1 MADGFRQP
9 DPLVFDGNIAE
20 NWRIFEQEYDI
31 FVAAAHSDKPART
44 RAYILLNLAGPEAI
58 ERERSFV
65 YAAEVRE
72 PGDGGRVLIPAESKE
87 DPECLKKKFREMC
100 NPQTNITMERH
111 KFNTRNQRAGETIES
126 YVSDLRIKAKSCN
139 FGELCEELIRDRLVC
154 GINNDHLRK
163 VLLRD
168 SDLTLV
174 KAISVCQIHEMT
186 EEHNKTLM
194 SPHNSVTN
202 VDALQ
207 NRPVKRR
214 DNDKAKFKSK
224 SGVPQIITDCNNCG
238 SSHVAKR
245 NKCPAFGQQ
254 CNACKKMN
262 HFGKCCKSKPQ
273 YVKQR
278 QRKSVHHV
286 DMDHKDDSDSE
297 TYYVNGIT
305 LDVTVDSTCAQTQE
319 KEEAFTTLHINDST
333 VEMKVD
339 TGAKCNVLSAKTFE
353 KVKRNEQIKPC
364 SKPTNLVA
372 YGGSKIR
379 TLGFVDL
386 CCHLGAKRFTL
397 PFFIINEN
405 VLPLLG
411 LNASLQMGLVSLSK
425 EVHQV
430 SSSTV
435 PDFTQQIK
443 SEYSDLFA
451 DELGKL
457 PVTYSMTLDPEVR
470 PVVRSAH
477 RIPVAMK
484 DRVKA
489 ELDRM
494 QDLGVITPVSE
505 PTDWVSSM
513 VATNKK
519 DKNEIRIC
527 INPKDLN
534 NALKRPHHP
543 MRTVDEV
550 ASQMSNAAVF
560 SVLDAKSSFWQI
572 SLDHK
577 SSVLTTFSTCF
588 GRYRFL
594 RMPFGIS
601 SASEVFQR
609 SMEQIFG
616 GYPCAIIV
624 DDILIGG
631 KDIEEHDANLRKVL
645 NRAREVKLRLNPL
658 KCKFRL
664 NQVSYV
670 GHVFTAQGLK
680 ADPSKTKAISD
691 MPVPKD
697 VPALQ
702 RFLGMVNY
710 LGKFIPNYSEITAP
724 LRQLTHKD
732 TEWSWYEQQ
741 QHAFDTLKEHMSNP
755 PVLSYYDVRKPVTL
769 TCDASQYGLGAA
781 CLQEGKPVAYA
792 SRTLTDTE
800 TRYAQ
805 IEKEL
810 LAVVFACSKFHDY
823 IYGKQITI
831 ETDHQPLVTI
841 IKKPI
846 HAAPA
851 RLQRMM
857 LRLQKYSINL
867 VYKSGKQMHLADTLS
882 RAPRSTTTQLADEV
896 DDFDVMNI
904 CYVSSSRLQE
914 LREHTATDPTLQMLS
929 STIKHGWPNKLHNV
943 HNAVR
948 PYFPFRD
955 ELTVEDGIVMKGLKT
970 VIPLCLQKTYTSI
983 LHRGHP
989 GAEATKRRAR
999 GIVFWPTM
1007 TKDIEEEVQACSV
1020 CNSTKPH
1027 QQKEPL
1033 HLHPV
1038 PELPW
1043 STVAADIFDWR
1054 NQQYLVLVDSYS
1066 GWFEI
1071 DLLQSLTSATVIGKL
1086 KRHFSVQGSPHTLIT
1101 DNGRQFT
1108 SQQFKDFAKQW
1119 DFTHVTSSPEYAQ
1132 SNGLAER
1139 AVRSAKSLMEK
1150 SHRDKTDVF
1159 LNLLNLRNIPR
1170 DATLGSPAQRL
1181 MSRQTRTTLPVSK
1194 RLLEPKSYKPE
1205 EVRAQLFNKRLVQ
1218 KMYYDKTSRP
1228 LQPLT
1233 EGQVVRLQTP
1243 KGYDRTG
1250 IVKETCKEPR
1260 SYLIQSKGQ
1269 TYRRNRKYILP
1280 VAEPAPTQFDPQDS
1294 YQDTRSEPEMHITEQ
1309 GHTEQ
1314 NMDSE
1319 RPMPRVSGSNPP
1331 LNVND
1336 SVYRTRSG
1344 RISKP
1349 NPKYRD

>member
-1 MADGFRQP
+1 MADGFRRP
-9 DPLVFDGNIAE
+9 EPLVFDGNIAE

-31 FVAAAHSDKPART
+31 FIAAAHSDKPART

-87 DPECLKKKFREMC
+87 DPDCLKKKFRDMC

-111 KFNTRNQRAGETIES
+111 KFNTRNQKAGETIES
-126 YVSDLRIKAKSCN
+126 YVSDLRIKAKSCS

-154 GINNDHLRK
+154 GIHNDHLRK
-163 VLLRD
+163 TLLRD
-168 SDLTLV
+168 SDLTLA

-194 SPHNSVTN
+194 SPHSSVTN
-202 VDALQ
+202 VDAIHT
-207 NRPVKRR
+207 RHVTRR
-214 DNDKAKFKSK
+214 DNDRVKISK
-224 SGVPQIITDCNNCG
+224 PNTDATQFINDCTNCG
-238 SSHVAKR
+238 GSHVAKR
-245 NKCPAFGQQ
+245 NKCLAFGQQ

-262 HFGKCCKSKPQ
+262 HFKKCCKTRPQFDKP
-273 YVKQR
+273 KPRFDRQR
-278 QRKSVHHV
+278 QRRSVYQV
-286 DMDHKDDSDSE
+286 DTDHKEESDSD

-305 LDVTVDSTCAQTQE
+305 LDMTVDSTFAQTNE
-319 KEEAFTTLHINDST
+319 KEEAFTTFLINNKT

-339 TGAKCNVLSAKTFE
+339 TGAKCNVLSLKTFE
-353 KVKRNEQIKPC
+353 QVKKHEQLKPC
-364 SKPTNLVA
+364 TKPTNLIA
-372 YGGSKIR
+372 YGGSKIK
-379 TLGFVDL
+379 TEGFVDL
-386 CCHLGAKRFTL
+386 CCHQGAKQYTL
-397 PFFIINEN
+397 PFFVINEN
-405 VLPLLG
+405 VLPLIG
-411 LNASLQMGLVSLSK
+411 LSASLQMGLVSLSK

-430 SSSTV
+430 SA
-435 PDFTQQIK
+435 PIAQDFTQQIK
-443 SEYSDLFA
+443 TEYCDLFT

-484 DRVKA
+484 DRVKS

-494 QDLGVITPVSE
+494 QELGVIIPVSE

-519 DKNEIRIC
+519 DKQEIRIC

-534 NALKRPHHP
+534 TALKRPHHP
-543 MRTVDEV
+543 MRTVDDV
-550 ASQMSNAAVF
+550 ASQMSNATVF
-560 SVLDAKSSFWQI
+560 SVLDAKNSFWQI

-577 SSVLTTFSTCF
+577 SSMLTTFSTCF

-609 SMEQIFG
+609 SMEQIFA
-616 GYPCAIIV
+616 GYPCAIIL

-631 KDIEEHDANLRKVL
+631 KDIEEHDANLRKIL

-670 GHVFTAQGLK
+670 GHVFTAHGLK

-691 MPVPKD
+691 MPVPTD

-732 TEWSWYEQQ
+732 TEWSWHEQQ
-741 QHAFDTLKEHMSNP
+741 QRAFDTLKEHMSNP
-755 PVLSYYDVRKPVTL
+755 PVLSYYDVSKHVTL

-810 LAVVFACSKFHDY
+810 LAVVFACSKFHDF
-823 IYGKQITI
+823 IYGKTITV

-857 LRLQKYSINL
+857 LKLQKYSINL
-867 VYKSGKQMHLADTLS
+867 IYKSGKQMHLADTLS
-882 RAPRSTTTQLADEV
+882 RAPGSSTAQLADEI
-896 DDFDVMNI
+896 DDFDVM
-904 CYVSSSRLQE
+904 
-914 LREHTATDPTLQMLS
+914 T
-929 STIKHGWPNKLHNV
+929 
-943 HNAVR
+943 
-948 PYFPFRD
+948 D
-955 ELTVEDGIVMKGLKT
+955 ELAIEEGIVMKGQKT
-970 VIPLCLQKTYTSI
+970 VIPHSLQKTYIDI

-989 GAEATKRRAR
+989 GTDATKRRAR

-1007 TKDIEEEVQACSV
+1007 TKDIDDKVYACSV

-1033 HLHPV
+1033 HLHTV

-1043 STVAADIFDWR
+1043 STVAADIFDWH
-1054 NQQYLVLVDSYS
+1054 NQQYLVLVDSFS

-1071 DLLQSLTSATVIGKL
+1071 DLLRDLTSATVIGKL
-1086 KRHFSVQGSPHTLIT
+1086 KRHFSVHGAPHTLIT

-1108 SQQFKDFAKQW
+1108 SQRFKDFATQW
-1119 DFTHVTSSPEYAQ
+1119 DFTHVTSSPEYPQ

-1139 AVRSAKSLMEK
+1139 AVRSAKNLMEK

-1159 LNLLNLRNIPR
+1159 LSLLNLRNIPR
-1170 DATLGSPAQRL
+1170 DSKLGSPAQRL

-1194 RLLEPKSYKPE
+1194 RLLAPDMLKPE
-1205 EVRAQLFNKRLVQ
+1205 EVHDQLHNKRLTQ

-1228 LQPLT
+1228 LQPLM

-1243 KGYDRTG
+1243 KGFDRTG
-1250 IVKETCKEPR
+1250 VVTETCKEPR
-1260 SYLIQSKGQ
+1260 SYLIQSDGQ
-1269 TYRRNRKYILP
+1269 TYRRNRKHILP
-1280 VAEPAPTQFDPQDS
+1280 VAEPAPTQSDPQDL
-1294 YQDTRSEPEMHITEQ
+1294 YQDIRPDSERRISLTRQTPQE
-1309 GHTEQ
+1309 
-1314 NMDSE
+1314 NYSE
-1319 RPMPRVSGSNPP
+1319 RPMARVIVPTPSLDMTDN
-1331 LNVND
+1331 L
-1336 SVYRTRSG
+1336 YRTRSG
-1344 RISKP
+1344 RVSKP
-1349 NPKYRD
+1349 NPKYSH